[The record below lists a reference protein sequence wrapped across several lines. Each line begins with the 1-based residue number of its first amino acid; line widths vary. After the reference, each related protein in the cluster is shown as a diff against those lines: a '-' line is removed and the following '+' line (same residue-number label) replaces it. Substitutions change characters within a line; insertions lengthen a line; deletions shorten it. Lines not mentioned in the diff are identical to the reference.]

1 MKNQK
6 KVFRIVMAFMGVFVG
21 AGFASGQEIIQYFTS
36 FGLWGIVGAVVA
48 TALFAFVG
56 MILLDLGSHY
66 NAGSYL
72 DVFDNIANKV
82 ISRIID
88 VFLLM
93 TLFGLGVIIQVF
105 KILRQ
110 KNIFKIKDE
119 TFCSFFI
126 FLCKKT
132 GTDLV
137 SAPVFIISIERV
149 PPPLIL
155 LLPNRLDCLE

>member
-126 FLCKKT
+126 FLCADCKIK
-132 GTDLV
+132 
-137 SAPVFIISIERV
+137 
-149 PPPLIL
+149 
-155 LLPNRLDCLE
+155 LDK